1 MTSLPH
7 NIIRY
12 FAAADFFYSFQDHSV
27 SAAEGGAGDAADVT
41 AEKQLSACF
50 FRDLQKGI
58 VGFDRLAIDGI
69 QSCSC
74 DAP

>member
-1 MTSLPH
+1 MTSLSH

-41 AEKQLSACF
+41 AEKQFSACF
-50 FRDLQKGI
+50 F
-58 VGFDRLAIDGI
+58 
-69 QSCSC
+69 
-74 DAP
+74 